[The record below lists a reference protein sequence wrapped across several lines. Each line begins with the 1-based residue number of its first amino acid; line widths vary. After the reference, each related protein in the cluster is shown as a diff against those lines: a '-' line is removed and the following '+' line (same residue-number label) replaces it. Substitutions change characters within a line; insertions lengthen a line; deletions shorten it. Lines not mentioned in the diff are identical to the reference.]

1 MIDEDL
7 KQKMQRLAREAAEK
21 DAALRNARQEAEL
34 SIKQLDAQIEEL
46 SDWQDKLIIQKQ
58 EFLRLLGR
66 PEPVQRERRQARGSL
81 IAAYTEA
88 LEASTTGL
96 TSTEIVDWLDKNK
109 PDLKT
114 TSIPAVLSRG
124 VDDGRLLRD
133 ERGRYRLA
141 Y

>member
-7 KQKMQRLAREAAEK
+7 KQKMQRLALETAEK
-21 DAALRNARQEAEL
+21 NAALRNARQEAEL
-34 SIKQLDAQIEEL
+34 TIKQLDGQLEEL
-46 SDWQDKLIIQKQ
+46 SDWQDKLIAQKQ
-58 EFLRLLGR
+58 ELLRLLGR
-66 PEPVQRERRQARGSL
+66 PDPVKRERRQAPGTL

-88 LEASTTGL
+88 LKANSTGL
-96 TSTEIVDWLDKNK
+96 TSTEIVSWLDKNK
-109 PDLKT
+109 PELKT

-133 ERGRYRLA
+133 DRGRYRLA

>member
-7 KQKMQRLAREAAEK
+7 KQKMQRLAHEAAEK

-34 SIKQLDAQIEEL
+34 SIKQLDAQIAEL
-46 SDWQDKLIIQKQ
+46 SDWQDKLIAQKQ

-88 LEASTTGL
+88 LAASTTGL
-96 TSTEIVDWLDKNK
+96 TSTEIVDWLDKNR
-109 PDLKT
+109 PELKT
-114 TSIPAVLSRG
+114 SSIPAVLSRG

-133 ERGRYRLA
+133 DRGRYRLA
-141 Y
+141 R

>member
-46 SDWQDKLIIQKQ
+46 SEWQDKLIIQKQ

-114 TSIPAVLSRG
+114 TAIPAVLSRG

>member
-21 DAALRNARQEAEL
+21 DAALRNAQQEAEL

>member
-66 PEPVQRERRQARGSL
+66 PEPVQRERRQARGTL

-88 LEASTTGL
+88 LKANPTGL
-96 TSTEIVDWLDKNK
+96 TSTEIVAWLDKNK
-109 PDLKT
+109 PELKT

-133 ERGRYRLA
+133 NRGCYRLA
-141 Y
+141 G

>member
-7 KQKMQRLAREAAEK
+7 KQRMQRLALETSEK
-21 DAALRNARQEAEL
+21 NAALRNARQEAEL
-34 SIKQLDAQIEEL
+34 TIKQLDAQLEEL
-46 SDWQDKLIIQKQ
+46 SDWQDKLIAQKQ
-58 EFLRLLGR
+58 ELLRLLGR
-66 PEPVQRERRQARGSL
+66 PEPVQRERRQAPGTL

-88 LEASTTGL
+88 LTANSKGL
-96 TSTEIVDWLDKNK
+96 TSTEIVTWLDKNK
-109 PDLKT
+109 PELKT

-133 ERGRYRLA
+133 DRGRYRLA